1 VHHPSWLI
9 ERGYNRIF
17 LCSMGTW
24 TREWHVAGEA
34 ARQLTAIGPATM
46 GYLPVDDTGITVEA
60 EKVELGPISGAA
72 LTADVLGREN
82 GEKGFVIVVLNQDTG
97 SGRSGRLIIPAALRE
112 GRALYDL
119 MGLERV
125 KPSGRG
131 EISLDIEFDLPG
143 NARIFYLGAENEV
156 SGVVS
161 LVHKHHYLNEKA
173 IYNIDLELAE
183 KNNADVRRVK
193 RLSGRAEG
201 AFEAGR
207 YEPAHSD
214 ILEAREELDR
224 IIHRTRHLGSAK
236 ADGEAARQFL
246 SEVTELYG
254 KHIDAVAPRKLRE
267 KTGRG
272 QRYPVGT
279 GLRPAEVDEMVE
291 RTAELIRRLNRAE
304 DRLYLGGASEVV
316 DELRDVREKAKRHR
330 DDVANYLEG

>member
-1 VHHPSWLI
+1 
-9 ERGYNRIF
+9 
-17 LCSMGTW
+17 
-24 TREWHVAGEA
+24 
-34 ARQLTAIGPATM
+34 
-46 GYLPVDDTGITVEA
+46 LPVDDAAITVEA
-60 EKVELGPISGAA
+60 ETVELGRISGES
-72 LTADVLGREN
+72 LEVEVLKRKD
-82 GEKGFVIVVLNQDTG
+82 GEGGLVIVVLNRDTG
-97 SGRSGRLIIPAALRE
+97 SGRSGRLKIPAAFRD
-112 GRALYDL
+112 GKALYDL

-125 KPSGRG
+125 KPAGRG

-143 NARIFYLGAENEV
+143 DARIFYLGAENEAA
-156 SGVVS
+156 GVVS
-161 LVHKHHYLNEKA
+161 IVHRHHYLNEKA
-173 IYNIDLELAE
+173 IFNIDLELAE
-183 KNNADVRRVK
+183 KNNADVRRAR
-193 RLSGRAEG
+193 RLSGRAER

-236 ADGEAARQFL
+236 ADGEAARQSL

-254 KHIDAVAPRKLRE
+254 KYLDTVVPRKLRE
-267 KTGRG
+267 KTGRA
-272 QRYPVGT
+272 QRLPVGT
-279 GLRPAEVDEMVE
+279 GLRPAEIDEMVE